1 MSRELE
7 AFLATEDLD
16 ETEGAA
22 IRGPR
27 RERGTRPAHRRLP
40 SRDRSGRVSQTRIY
54 DRLAM
59 PEGFWV

>member
-27 RERGTRPAHRRLP
+27 RERGSARPQAIAVA
-40 SRDRSGRVSQTRIY
+40 G
-54 DRLAM
+54 
-59 PEGFWV
+59 